1 MTEEIKQTYNTDS
14 LEKKIDA
21 LTRSMKGIKIAV
33 WILVGWTIFRFI
45 SKLYLAFAP

>member
-1 MTEEIKQTYNTDS
+1 MTEERKQTYNTDS

-33 WILVGWTIFRFI
+33 WILVGWTILRFI
-45 SKLYLAFAP
+45 GKLYLAFAP

>member
-33 WILVGWTIFRFI
+33 LILLGWTILRFI
-45 SKLYLAFAP
+45 GKLYLTFSP